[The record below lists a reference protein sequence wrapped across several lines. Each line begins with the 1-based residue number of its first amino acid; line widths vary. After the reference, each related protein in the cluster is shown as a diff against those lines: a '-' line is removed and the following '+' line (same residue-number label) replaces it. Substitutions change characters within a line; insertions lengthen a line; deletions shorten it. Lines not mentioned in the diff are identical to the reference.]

1 VHLQSQH
8 LRLPPGQ
15 DLDLRHEPRADPVA
29 DEVGETLLLIQRVG
43 HAAHIAAAILHPDQ
57 QGAAFNITADQLY
70 SEYDANQVSADSKYK
85 GKIVVVTGP
94 ISDIGKDV
102 TDTAYVV
109 IGGTGLLNGA
119 QCMFPKGQESLI
131 SSLSKGQQVSVKGEV
146 SGKIGNVLLRN
157 CTVQ

>member
-1 VHLQSQH
+1 MSNDK
-8 LRLPPGQ
+8 LRQIASVTVL
-15 DLDLRHEPRADPVA
+15 VA
-29 DEVGETLLLIQRVG
+29 FIVLAGGSVDTDSG
-43 HAAHIAAAILHPDQ
+43 AKKIANEA
-57 QGAAFNITADQLY
+57 AAFNITADQLY
-70 SEYDANQVSADSKYK
+70 SDYDANQVSADSKYK
-85 GKIVVVTGP
+85 GKIVVITGQ

-109 IGGTGLLNGA
+109 IGGSGLLNGA

-131 SSLSKGQQVSVKGEV
+131 GSLSKGQQVSAKGEV